1 MLIPKSL
8 SKSFTGY
15 LKKEK
20 RARCQRHLALLVSL
34 FSLRRVSGG
43 LGDTGRLCSG
53 QNLIKDRQSNLG
65 VGDTA
70 SLDCNVDQ
78 LQHAIGFFG
87 SQFEFDHVGMCVD
100 V

>member
-34 FSLRRVSGG
+34 FSLWSFGG
-43 LGDTGRLCSG
+43 LARLGDG
-53 QNLIKDRQSNLG
+53 QDLFKDRQSDFS
-65 VGDTA
+65 VSDTA
-70 SLDCNVDQ
+70 SFNGDVDQ
-78 LQHAIGFFG
+78 LQHTVSFFR